1 MMLLA
6 FDIGNTNITIGA
18 FDGEDLVFTSR
29 LATDTS
35 RMEDQYAV
43 EIRDVLDINGCDSS
57 LIDGAVISS
66 VVPPL
71 TYSICNAIKKF
82 LKIDPLVLGPGVK
95 TGLNIRIDNPAQLG
109 ADLVAVSVAALA
121 KYPCPNVVCDL
132 GTATTISVLDEKGN
146 MIGGPIFAGV
156 RTSFNALVSNTA
168 QLQQVSF
175 EAPTHVIGRN
185 TIESLQSGMVY
196 GTAAML
202 DGMLDRVEEE
212 LGQSVTAIATGGLAP
227 EIIKHCKRHFEFS
240 DNLVLEGL
248 RIIYMKNR

>member
-1 MMLLA
+1 MLLA
-6 FDIGNTNITIGA
+6 FDIGNTNITMGA
-18 FDGEDLVFTSR
+18 FDGEELVFTSR

-57 LIDGAVISS
+57 LIDGAIISS

-71 TYSICNAIKKF
+71 TNSIKNSVKKL
-82 LKIDPLVLGPGVK
+82 LKVDALVLGPGVK

-132 GTATTISVLDEKGN
+132 GTATTLSVLDKEGS

-156 RTSFNALVSNTA
+156 RTSFNALVANTA

-175 EAPTHVIGRN
+175 EAPARVIGRN
-185 TIESLQSGMVY
+185 TIDSLQSGMIY

-202 DGMLDRVEEE
+202 DGMLDRIEDE
-212 LGQSVTAIATGGLAP
+212 LGMPVTAIATGGLAP
-227 EIIKHCKRHFEFS
+227 DIIKHCKREFEYS